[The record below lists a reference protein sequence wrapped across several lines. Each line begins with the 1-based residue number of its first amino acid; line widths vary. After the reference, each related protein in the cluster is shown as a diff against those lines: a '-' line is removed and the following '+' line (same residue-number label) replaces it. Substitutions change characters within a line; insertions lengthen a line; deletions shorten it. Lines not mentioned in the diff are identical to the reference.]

1 MNNNILLLITILLP
15 IISGVMIKPL
25 NLEER
30 KKRQTYVASTVIINA
45 IILTYA
51 LTMGDTSL
59 TILKISKQIEIYLK
73 VDGVA
78 RLFTIL
84 ASVIWIFATFYSFE
98 YMKHEGMEIK
108 YFTFFLMTLGVIMGI
123 GLSGNIFTL
132 YLFYEL
138 MTLITAPLVMHSMTK
153 ESISAGVKYIG
164 YSIFGATLS
173 LLSFMIIY
181 NYSSTIEFIPGGVL
195 DMMKVGNNTNL
206 ILLTYVLT
214 FIGFGCK
221 AGMFPLHAW
230 LPTAHPVAPA
240 PASAILSGIITKAG
254 VLAII
259 RVTYYLYGVEFLAGT
274 WAHKLVVSLTLCTI
288 FMGSML
294 AYGENL
300 LKKRLAYSSVS
311 QVSYVLF
318 GLSLLNIN
326 GFIGGILHIVF
337 HALIKNVLFL
347 SAGSIIYMTEKTDV
361 DQLKG
366 IGKSMPI
373 TMICFAIA
381 SLALT
386 GIPPANGFVSKWYLG
401 VGGVSA
407 NNPLGTLGTVT
418 LIISALLTAGYLIS
432 IIIDAF
438 FPGADFNYENLK
450 NEDPNMYMTIPMLI
464 MSFACIVFGMFP
476 NRLVDF
482 ILDIAKGLF

>member
-153 ESISAGVKYIG
+153 ESISAGVKYI
-164 YSIFGATLS
+164 
-173 LLSFMIIY
+173 
-181 NYSSTIEFIPGGVL
+181 VL
-195 DMMKVGNNTNL
+195 
-206 ILLTYVLT
+206 
-214 FIGFGCK
+214 
-221 AGMFPLHAW
+221 
-230 LPTAHPVAPA
+230 
-240 PASAILSGIITKAG
+240 
-254 VLAII
+254 
-259 RVTYYLYGVEFLAGT
+259 
-274 WAHKLVVSLTLCTI
+274 
-288 FMGSML
+288 
-294 AYGENL
+294 
-300 LKKRLAYSSVS
+300 
-311 QVSYVLF
+311 
-318 GLSLLNIN
+318 
-326 GFIGGILHIVF
+326 
-337 HALIKNVLFL
+337 
-347 SAGSIIYMTEKTDV
+347 
-361 DQLKG
+361 
-366 IGKSMPI
+366 
-373 TMICFAIA
+373 
-381 SLALT
+381 
-386 GIPPANGFVSKWYLG
+386 
-401 VGGVSA
+401 
-407 NNPLGTLGTVT
+407 
-418 LIISALLTAGYLIS
+418 
-432 IIIDAF
+432 
-438 FPGADFNYENLK
+438 
-450 NEDPNMYMTIPMLI
+450 
-464 MSFACIVFGMFP
+464 
-476 NRLVDF
+476 
-482 ILDIAKGLF
+482 